1 MKNKSPKLIL
11 GIILLVIAI
20 IVWLTNL
27 TSYWIAIALAAIG
40 LILIISR
47 SSDNVIKEETPVVK
61 TEEPREEEEIVEP
74 VMEEEI
80 PATPTEEVVEPIET
94 PAPVEESEK
103 ETEEEGQNF

>member
-1 MKNKSPKLIL
+1 MKCKSPKLIL

-47 SSDNVIKEETPVVK
+47 SSDNPIKKETLVEEPVEEPVVEIPAPE
-61 TEEPREEEEIVEP
+61 EEPEEEEP
-74 VMEEEI
+74 EEE
-80 PATPTEEVVEPIET
+80 EP
-94 PAPVEESEK
+94 
-103 ETEEEGQNF
+103 EEEKTF

>member
-1 MKNKSPKLIL
+1 MKCKSPKLIL

-47 SSDNVIKEETPVVK
+47 SPDTEKPIEPVV
-61 TEEPREEEEIVEP
+61 
-74 VMEEEI
+74 
-80 PATPTEEVVEPIET
+80 ET
-94 PAPVEESEK
+94 PAPVEEPVEPVV
-103 ETEEEGQNF
+103 ETPAPVEEPVEPVVETPAPAEEPEEVKEEEKNF